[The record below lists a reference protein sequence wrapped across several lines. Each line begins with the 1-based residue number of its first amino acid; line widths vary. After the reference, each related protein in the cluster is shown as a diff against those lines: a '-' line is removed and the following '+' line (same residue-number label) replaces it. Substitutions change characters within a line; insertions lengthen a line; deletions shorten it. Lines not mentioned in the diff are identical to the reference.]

1 MQQILVEEG
10 AKSELEALRI
20 ASIQNEMGLAKNLDK
35 GMTLHVFDDEV
46 QDRSLNSSVIQHVIP
61 AWINRVGST
70 DHKII
75 GVFNENVGPLVGLHI
90 NADGSVTK
98 TEVAK

>member
-1 MQQILVEEG
+1 M
-10 AKSELEALRI
+10 
-20 ASIQNEMGLAKNLDK
+20 AKNLDK